1 MKQMM
6 TLFACVVLALF
17 AGVAGAIAGV
27 AVGDTAPDFT
37 LEDTT
42 GSNVSPSDFSGKVVV
57 LEWLNPDCPFV
68 QRHYKAGT
76 MKKLAS
82 KYGEKGVV
90 WLTINSTHYM
100 DAADNA
106 KFKAANDLSYTIL
119 VDQSGEVGHLYDA
132 ATTPHMY
139 VIDGEGKLVYMGA
152 IDDDPRGNKGSAQRI
167 NYVDAALG
175 EVLAGKSVTTA
186 ETKPYGCSV
195 KYKK

>member
-6 TLFACVVLALF
+6 TRVACVVLTLLVGTVG
-17 AGVAGAIAGV
+17 AGEDVS
-27 AVGDTAPDFT
+27 VGDAAPDFT
-37 LEDTT
+37 LQDTT
-42 GSNVSPSDFSGKVVV
+42 GSDVSLSDFSGKVVV

-76 MKKLAS
+76 MKKLAT

-90 WLTINSTHYM
+90 WLAVNSTHYM
-100 DAADNA
+100 DAAANA
-106 KFKAANDLSYTIL
+106 KFKAANDLPYHVL
-119 VDQSGEVGHLYDA
+119 VDQSGEVGHLYQA

-139 VIDGEGKLVYMGA
+139 VIDGEGTLVYIGA
-152 IDDDPRGNKGSAQRI
+152 IDDDPRGSKGTAQRT

-175 EVLAGKSVTTA
+175 EVLAGKPVTTA